1 MDNGLANKMIGVLS
15 ELVEYDISII
25 DENGKVIASKMKD
38 HIGAFHEIAFGIIKG
53 DMDTVAV
60 DISNPDAGVKE
71 GIYMAIYENKCKT
84 GVIGVYGNPRE
95 VRSITNVI
103 KLSIEVM
110 LEFDQYRNN
119 NMRKYTVKE
128 RFMRTIF
135 YSSDFERSDLER
147 HFKDMG
153 LDMNIARIPVFI
165 EVKDSA
171 VHAADLT
178 RQLEENHLSS
188 KEDLIGITN
197 EGCLFLLKAIQCN
210 VRSIMQDYKYLLAEY
225 LAAVLKYARANNLGA
240 SLYIG
245 PIQNDIMQY
254 RQSFLYCKWM
264 QKNIN
269 RTGSFYFYD
278 FIVKYLE
285 SMASQNEYN
294 TMFLYLK
301 QELGQKFI
309 DNYVEIMATLIE
321 KDYNLVKASASLHV
335 HKNTL
340 IYRLDK
346 IREILDMNPL
356 TNNSEREFMECFY
369 FYLNRSGGGNTG

>member
-1 MDNGLANKMIGVLS
+1 M
-15 ELVEYDISII
+15 
-25 DENGKVIASKMKD
+25 
-38 HIGAFHEIAFGIIKG
+38 
-53 DMDTVAV
+53 V
-60 DISNPDAGVKE
+60 DISNPDTGVKE

-95 VRSITNVI
+95 VRSVTNVI

-110 LEFDQYRNN
+110 LEFDQYKNN
-119 NMRKYTVKE
+119 HMRKYTVKE
-128 RFMRTIF
+128 RFMRTLF

-147 HFKDMG
+147 YFQDMG
-153 LDMNIARIPVFI
+153 LDMNIARIPVLI
-165 EVKDSA
+165 EVRDSA
-171 VHAADLT
+171 AHAAHLS
-178 RQLEENHLSS
+178 RQLEENPLSS
-188 KEDLIGITN
+188 KEDFIGITN
-197 EGCLFLLKAIQCN
+197 EGYLFLLKSIQCD
-210 VRSIMQDYKYLLAEY
+210 VRTVMQDYKYLLGEY
-225 LAAVLKYARANNLGA
+225 LATVLKYARAGGLES

-245 PIQNDIMQY
+245 PLQNDIMQY
-254 RQSFLYCKWM
+254 RQAFLYCKWM
-264 QKNIN
+264 QKNISKP
-269 RTGSFYFYD
+269 GSYYFYD

-309 DNYVEIMATLIE
+309 DNYVEIMAALIE
-321 KDYNLVKASASLHV
+321 KDYNLVKASTSLHV

-356 TNNSEREFMECFY
+356 TSNSEREFMECFY
-369 FYLNRSGGGNTG
+369 FYLNRSKTANMG